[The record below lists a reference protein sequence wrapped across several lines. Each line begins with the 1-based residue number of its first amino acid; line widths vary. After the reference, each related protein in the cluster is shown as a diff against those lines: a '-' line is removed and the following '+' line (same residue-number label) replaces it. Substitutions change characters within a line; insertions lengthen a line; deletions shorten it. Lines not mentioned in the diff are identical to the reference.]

1 MLFHGNF
8 SVMIHTV
15 AVWLT
20 LSLAIWRFIMI
31 QFPSKAVTLCT
42 VSRCKVVLALGYGE
56 CSSLTR
62 TRGGN
67 VCLSTVV
74 PFFLTV
80 PNMFLVTMSS
90 TLELRETGDS
100 CSLLGSCPCHTLY
113 RLQIADRGLNSE
125 LVFSLTMWLYS
136 ILLKL
141 VPCLV
146 LTIFTA
152 CLIRAMYKVPFT
164 FITRP
169 HFHHFI
175 SDQLYF
181 AGS

>member
-1 MLFHGNF
+1 M
-8 SVMIHTV
+8 
-15 AVWLT
+15 
-20 LSLAIWRFIMI
+20 
-31 QFPSKAVTLCT
+31 
-42 VSRCKVVLALGYGE
+42 
-56 CSSLTR
+56 
-62 TRGGN
+62 
-67 VCLSTVV
+67 V
-74 PFFLTV
+74 PAFLTV

-125 LVFSLTMWLYS
+125 LVFSLNMWLYS

-152 CLIRAMYKVPFT
+152 SLIRAMYQVAK
-164 FITRP
+164 
-169 HFHHFI
+169 
-175 SDQLYF
+175 Q
-181 AGS
+181 GSWLGSCVIMSCYSF